1 MFNIEVRFQGG
12 LTSAQQAVFETA
24 STRWSQIIVGDL
36 PAVRLN
42 NEVIDNVVI
51 EALGTRIDGP
61 LGILGQ
67 AGPRFLRPNTFL
79 PALGNMEFDIDDL
92 SRLEADGSLENVI
105 IHEMGHVLGIGTIW
119 QQLGLLANAGQ
130 INPIFIGMNA
140 MREFATLIGGRT
152 PTPVPVENTG
162 GAGTR
167 DGHWRERIFGLEL
180 MTGFLNADVNPL
192 SRLTV
197 ASLQDMGYE
206 VNFDA
211 ADPYAIPSRLEVLM
225 LGITGE
231 PNYNQCK
238 MCGHRRRGVRPV
250 VLPESALV

>member
-24 STRWSQIIVGDL
+24 TTRWAQIIVGDL
-36 PAVRLN
+36 PAVRIN

-51 EALGTRIDGP
+51 EAFGTRIDGS

-92 SRLEADGSLENVI
+92 SRLEAEGSLENVI

-119 QQLGLLANAGQ
+119 QQLRLLQNAGRT
-130 INPIFIGMNA
+130 NPIFIGMNA
-140 MREFATLIGGRT
+140 MREYATLIGRQT
-152 PTPVPVENTG
+152 PTPVPVENMG

-167 DGHWRERIFGLEL
+167 DGHWRERLLGIEL

-197 ASLQDMGYE
+197 ASLQDMGYQ
-206 VNFDA
+206 VNYDA

-231 PNYNQCK
+231 LNYNQCR
-238 MCGHRRRGVRPV
+238 MCGHRRRGVEPV